1 MQNCLFRKGTGLLCC
16 LCLGVKYTW
25 PQRIIEITLIKF
37 NVRTIIYSWYLFLGR
52 LTFNGIKSGEFI
64 MTLTDRIELNPRVCN
79 GRPVIKGTRIPVSVI
94 LEQIAEGE
102 SWDTLLVGYPEL
114 KKEDIQA
121 ALLYA
126 KTSLDHTEIR
136 AAYA

>member
-1 MQNCLFRKGTGLLCC
+1 VFELRKP
-16 LCLGVKYTW
+16 GVY
-25 PQRIIEITLIKF
+25 
-37 NVRTIIYSWYLFLGR
+37 YS
-52 LTFNGIKSGEFI
+52 GIFQEDSI
-64 MTLTDRIELNPRVCN
+64 MVLTDRIELNPRICN
-79 GRPVIKGTRIPVSVI
+79 GRPMINGTRIPVSVI

-126 KTSLDHTEIR
+126 RSSLDHTEVR